1 MCGVKHAVASQ
12 TRPPRLRFAKR
23 PIRAIVVVLGKGPES
38 HALGPER
45 KEGREPA
52 SLMSSGESIRLQQ
65 LLDMAPRPG
74 MRIGKVLGIPI
85 FLHSTWIIIFA
96 AITYS
101 LYEQFKLQNPG
112 WPPAQQWSVG
122 VFTSILFF
130 ASLLFHE
137 LAHSVVAQHYKIRV
151 LSITLFIFGGVASIE
166 RDPSKAIQEFNI
178 AIAGPLASGFLA
190 GVFFGLVHAFP
201 SNQVVSAVFT
211 WLWTTNLL
219 LAVFNLLPGFPL
231 DGGRIFRALIWGA
244 TKSFSKATR
253 VAGASGRMIA
263 YAMILLGGFAV
274 FKGFIGQGLW
284 SVFIGFFLLNAA
296 QESVAQAALRET
308 LSGLR
313 AADVMSHEVPTIGR
327 AISLEEYGAEVLRTG
342 RRCHL
347 VITDD
352 RLVGMMN
359 VHTLNSV
366 PRHEWGSTS
375 VQAVMIPRERI
386 LWATPDEP
394 LLGLL
399 ERLLTADINQ
409 MPIVSG
415 SDNGAAQIIGMVS
428 RDSIL
433 RVMQTRT
440 ELGPLSYT
448 SVAGK

>member
-1 MCGVKHAVASQ
+1 MPQ
-12 TRPPRLRFAKR
+12 
-23 PIRAIVVVLGKGPES
+23 
-38 HALGPER
+38 
-45 KEGREPA
+45 
-52 SLMSSGESIRLQQ
+52 
-65 LLDMAPRPG
+65 RPG
-74 MRIGKVLGIPI
+74 MRLGKILGIPI
-85 FLHSTWIIIFA
+85 FLHSTWVIIFA

-101 LYEQFKLQNPG
+101 LGMQFEQQNPV
-112 WPPAQQWSVG
+112 WAPAQQWTVA
-122 VFTSILFF
+122 VFTSVLFF

-166 RDPSKAIQEFNI
+166 RDPTKAIQEFNI
-178 AIAGPLASGFLA
+178 AIAGPLASGALALFFL
-190 GVFFGLVHAFP
+190 GLTKVFP
-201 SNQVVSAVFT
+201 NSAVVYSSAL
-211 WLWTTNLL
+211 WLGSMNGL

-231 DGGRIFRALIWGA
+231 DGGRIFRAMVWGA
-244 TKSFSKATR
+244 TKNFARATR
-253 VAGASGRMIA
+253 IAGTTGRLIA
-263 YAMILLGGFAV
+263 YAMILLGGFTV
-274 FKGFIGQGLW
+274 FKGKEFIVYGLW
-284 SVFIGFFLLNAA
+284 TVFVGFFLLNAA
-296 QESVAQAALRET
+296 QESVAQLAIRET

-313 AADVMSHEVPTIGR
+313 AADVMSNEVPTVGR
-327 AISLEEYGAEVLRTG
+327 AISLEDYGAEVLRTG

-366 PRHEWGSTS
+366 PRDEWAHNS

-399 ERLLTADINQ
+399 ERLLSADINQ

-415 SDNGAAQIIGMVS
+415 SDDGAAQIVGMVS

-433 RVMQTRT
+433 RVMQTRS
-440 ELGPLSYT
+440 ELGTLAVGAAS
-448 SVAGK
+448 K

>member
-1 MCGVKHAVASQ
+1 MPQ
-12 TRPPRLRFAKR
+12 
-23 PIRAIVVVLGKGPES
+23 
-38 HALGPER
+38 
-45 KEGREPA
+45 
-52 SLMSSGESIRLQQ
+52 
-65 LLDMAPRPG
+65 RPG
-74 MRIGKVLGIPI
+74 MRIGKILGIPI
-85 FLHSTWIIIFA
+85 FLHSTWVIIFA

-101 LYEQFKLQNPG
+101 LSIQFELQNPG
-112 WPPAQQWSVG
+112 WAPAQQWSIA
-122 VFTSILFF
+122 VFTSVLFF

-166 RDPSKAIQEFNI
+166 RDPTKAIQEFNI
-178 AIAGPLASGFLA
+178 AIAGPLASGVLALVFL
-190 GVFFGLVHAFP
+190 GLTKVFPMNALVHT
-201 SNQVVSAVFT
+201 SAL
-211 WLWTTNLL
+211 WLGDMNGL

-231 DGGRIFRALIWGA
+231 DGGRIFRAMVWGA
-244 TKSFSKATR
+244 TKNFSRATR
-253 VAGASGRMIA
+253 VAGTTGRLIA
-263 YAMILLGGFAV
+263 YAMILLGGFGV
-274 FKGFIGQGLW
+274 FKGGPYIVYGLW
-284 SVFIGFFLLNAA
+284 TVFVGFFLLNAA
-296 QESVAQAALRET
+296 QESVAQLAIRET

-313 AADVMSHEVPTIGR
+313 AVDVMSNEVPTVGR
-327 AISLEEYGAEVLRTG
+327 AISLEDYGAEVLRTG

-366 PRHEWGSTS
+366 PRDEWAHNS

-399 ERLLTADINQ
+399 ERLLSADINQ

-415 SDNGAAQIIGMVS
+415 SDDGAAQIIGMVS

-433 RVMQTRT
+433 RVMQTRS
-440 ELGPLSYT
+440 ELGPLAVGAAS
-448 SVAGK
+448 K